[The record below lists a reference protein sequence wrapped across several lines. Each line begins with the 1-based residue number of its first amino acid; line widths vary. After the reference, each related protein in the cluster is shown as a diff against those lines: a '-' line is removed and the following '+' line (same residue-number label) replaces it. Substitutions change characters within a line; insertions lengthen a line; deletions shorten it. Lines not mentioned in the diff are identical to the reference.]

1 MNNSLNQIQL
11 GISVFLGVVLM
22 AVALALSIDG
32 NTGGSVVVM
41 LLSVMMFVIATIRER
56 LMD

>member
-1 MNNSLNQIQL
+1 MAQGIQV
-11 GISVFLGVVLM
+11 GCYMVIGVLLM
-22 AVALALSIDG
+22 AAALVLSMDG

>member
-1 MNNSLNQIQL
+1 MNNLLNQIQL

-22 AVALALSIDG
+22 AVALVLSIDG

-41 LLSVMMFVIATIRER
+41 LLSIMMFIIATIREQ
-56 LMD
+56 LMG